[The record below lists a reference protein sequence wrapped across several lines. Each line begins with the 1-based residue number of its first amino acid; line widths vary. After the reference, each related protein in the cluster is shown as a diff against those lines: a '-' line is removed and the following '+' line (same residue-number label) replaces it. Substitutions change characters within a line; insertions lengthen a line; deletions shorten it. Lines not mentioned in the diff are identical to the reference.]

1 MPLRR
6 VKDGVLTAEVGLVG
20 RDLELLSPM
29 TIEVED
35 GRVRR
40 IEEGR
45 EPCADDFDVV
55 LPAPF
60 NAHVHAADWA
70 FRHAGLG
77 MPLEKVVAP
86 PDGLKHRLL
95 EKVGERELEASIRD
109 FLRTSLK
116 FGCPGVAD
124 FREGGVEGLRLGLRA
139 AEGFPT
145 YVPMGRPEALDDPE
159 KVEEELRV
167 LSELTEFVGIP
178 DVHLPNDVLE
188 AVRDSG
194 LRVYVHANES
204 WRSVRECV
212 REYGVTEIERAVEL
226 LEPEGIVHCV
236 VLTDRDREL
245 LEELDPVVIL
255 CPRSNDYY
263 GLGNPDPGR
272 LRGIRV
278 LLGTDNGMSVEPDPW
293 AEAYHAWIRTGLSPL
308 GALRALTVEA
318 AFVFGLPILEEGR
331 RLSAVGLKGLPLPET
346 VLESRQRLAAHVLQ
360 LIKTSRIHVL
370 LGVES

>member
-1 MPLRR
+1 MSLRR
-6 VKDGVLTAEVGLVG
+6 VRDGVLTAEAGFVGG
-20 RDLELLSPM
+20 DLKLLSPV

-45 EPCADDFDVV
+45 EPGAEYFDVI

-77 MPLEKVVAP
+77 LPLEKVVAP

-95 EKVGERELEASIRD
+95 ENTGERELEASIRD
-109 FLRTSLK
+109 FLETSLR

-124 FREGGVEGLRLGLRA
+124 FREGGVEGLKLGLRA
-139 AEGFPT
+139 AEGFPV
-145 YVPMGRPEALDDPE
+145 YVPMGRPKVLDDPE
-159 KVEEELRV
+159 RVEEELRA

-178 DVHLPNDVLE
+178 DVHLPDDVLE
-188 AVRDSG
+188 TVRDSG
-194 LRVYVHANES
+194 LRVYVHANEN

-212 REYGVTEIERAVEL
+212 REYGVTEVERAVEL
-226 LEPEGIVHCV
+226 LEPDGIVHCV

-245 LEELDPVVIL
+245 LEELNPVVVL

-263 GLGNPDPGR
+263 RLGNPDPGR
-272 LRGIRV
+272 LRGFRV

-308 GALRALTVEA
+308 EALRALTVEA
-318 AFVFGLPILEEGR
+318 ASVFDLPILEEGR
-331 RLSAVGLKGLPLPET
+331 WLSAVGLKGLPLPGT

-360 LIKTSRIHVL
+360 LIKTSEVYVL
-370 LGVES
+370 LGAES

>member
-1 MPLRR
+1 MQR
-6 VKDGVLTAEVGLVG
+6 VKDGVLTADAGLVG
-20 RDLELLSPM
+20 EDLELLSPI

-35 GRVRR
+35 GKVRR
-40 IEEGR
+40 IEEGC
-45 EPCADDFDVV
+45 EHGADDFDVV
-55 LPAPF
+55 LPVPF

-86 PDGLKHRLL
+86 PDGLKHQLL

-109 FLRTSLK
+109 FLRTSLR

-124 FREGGVEGLRLGLRA
+124 FREGGVEGLKLGLNA
-139 AEGFPT
+139 AKGFPT
-145 YVPMGRPEALDDPE
+145 YVPMGRPKALDDPE
-159 KVEEELRV
+159 RVEKELRA
-167 LSELTEFVGIP
+167 LSELTEFVGVP
-178 DVHLPNDVLE
+178 DVHLPDDVLE

-194 LRVYVHANES
+194 LRVYVHANEN
-204 WRSVRECV
+204 WRSVRKCI
-212 REYGVTEIERAVEL
+212 REHGVTEIERAVEL

-236 VLTDRDREL
+236 ILTDRDREL
-245 LEELDPVVIL
+245 LEGLDPVVVL

-263 GLGNPDPGR
+263 RLGNPDPR
-272 LRGIRV
+272 RFRDLRV

-293 AEAYHAWIRTGLSPL
+293 AEAYHAWIRTGFSPL
-308 GALRALTVEA
+308 RALRALTVEA
-318 AFVFGLPILEEGR
+318 ASVFDLPILEEGR
-331 RLSAVGLKGLPLPET
+331 QLSAVGLKGLPLSET

-360 LIKTSRIHVL
+360 LIKTSRVHVL

>member
-1 MPLRR
+1 MSLQR
-6 VKDGVLTAEVGLVG
+6 VKDGVLTADAGLVG
-20 RDLELLSPM
+20 EDLELLSPI

-35 GRVRR
+35 GKVRR

-45 EPCADDFDVV
+45 EHGADDFDVV

-86 PDGLKHRLL
+86 SDGLKHRLL

-109 FLRTSLK
+109 FLRTSLR

-124 FREGGVEGLRLGLRA
+124 FREGGVEGLKLGLKA
-139 AEGFPT
+139 AKGFPT
-145 YVPMGRPEALDDPE
+145 YVPMGRPKAFNDPE
-159 KVEEELRV
+159 RVEKELRA
-167 LSELTEFVGIP
+167 LSELTEFVGVP
-178 DVHLPNDVLE
+178 DVHLPDDVLE
-188 AVRDSG
+188 VVRDSG
-194 LRVYVHANES
+194 LRVYVHANEN
-204 WRSVRECV
+204 WRSVRKCI
-212 REYGVTEIERAVEL
+212 REHGVTEIERAVEL

-236 VLTDRDREL
+236 ILTDRDREL
-245 LEELDPVVIL
+245 LEGLDPVVVL

-263 GLGNPDPGR
+263 RLGNPDPR
-272 LRGIRV
+272 RFRDLRV

-308 GALRALTVEA
+308 RALRALTVEA
-318 AFVFGLPILEEGR
+318 ASVFDLPILEEGR
-331 RLSAVGLKGLPLPET
+331 QLSAVGLKGLPLPET

-360 LIKTSRIHVL
+360 LIKTSRVHVL